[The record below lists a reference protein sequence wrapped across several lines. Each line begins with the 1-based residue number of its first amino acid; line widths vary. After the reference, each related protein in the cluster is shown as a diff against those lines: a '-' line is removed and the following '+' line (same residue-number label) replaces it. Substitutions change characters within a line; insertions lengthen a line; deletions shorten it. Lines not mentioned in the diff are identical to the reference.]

1 MSVSKLEPTAF
12 SLDLQL
18 CRTYVVTFVTY
29 CIFNAPMDVEGQI
42 AGLAQ

>member
-1 MSVSKLEPTAF
+1 
-12 SLDLQL
+12 
-18 CRTYVVTFVTY
+18 VVTFVTY